1 MIYNNWALLMNNRC
15 KLLIF
20 LLIILGCARIISVH
34 DEFIQT
40 YDEPA
45 HIACGMEWIDK
56 GTYFYEPQ
64 HPPLTR
70 IMAAV
75 GPYLIGERSQGG
87 GSIWEEGNLILYN
100 NDYMKTLMAA
110 RLGNLLF
117 FILACLGV
125 AVLSWKI
132 FDPLTAVAGVFI
144 FSMMPSILGNSG
156 VATTDMGPTAFYAPA
171 IMLFAVWWRE
181 KNIRNSMLLG
191 LLLAASVFSK
201 FSTILYLVIGFGVV
215 VPLLF
220 LRGELYDESDSWGH
234 FFKMTG
240 LVVLVFLF
248 AGWASY
254 RFSINPLLTFPRDMH
269 WIDLFSA
276 KLGLSKETL
285 IAMGSFPVPLSE
297 LFRGIA
303 AVFKHNVE
311 GHGTYLLGEVGL
323 HGWWYYF
330 PVVLGVKV
338 PLGILAAFAAGGSLV
353 FLDRKSWCSMRLLL
367 ILIPL
372 GVLFSCMFISNM
384 NAGIR
389 HILPIFPFIAVV
401 GGYGLVWFY
410 RKASLYRVVGIG
422 GAVSILAASVIAHPA
437 YISSFNY
444 IAREKPYEY
453 LVKADLDWG
462 QYVMDL
468 SRVLEK
474 RDIKNLSIIYVGTAD
489 LTKHPLPSFND
500 ITEEIPQ
507 TVQGWVAINANPLFT
522 KSQYFWLKKYKPVQI
537 IRNSFF
543 LYYFDSP
550 VKTDS

>member
-1 MIYNNWALLMNNRC
+1 MSKRLI
-15 KLLIF
+15 LLIF
-20 LLIILGCARIISVH
+20 LLILVGCARIISVH

-100 NDYMKTLMAA
+100 NDYMKTLKAA
-110 RLGNLLF
+110 RAGNLLF
-117 FILACLGV
+117 FVLASIGV
-125 AVLSWKI
+125 AVLAWRI
-132 FDPLTAVAGVFI
+132 FDPLTAVASVFV
-144 FSMMPSILGNSG
+144 FTMMPSILGNSA

-171 IMLFAVWWRE
+171 IMLFAFWWRD
-181 KNIRNSMLLG
+181 KSIRNSVVLG
-191 LLLAASVFSK
+191 ILLAACVFSK
-201 FSTILYLVIGFGVV
+201 FSTILYLLIGFVV
-215 VPLLF
+215 VLPLLF
-220 LRGELYDESDSWGH
+220 FRGELYDKSDSWGR
-234 FFKMTG
+234 FFKMLS
-240 LVVLVFLF
+240 LVVAVFLF

-254 RFSINPLLTFPRDMH
+254 RFSVNPLLSFPRDMH

-276 KLGLSKETL
+276 KLHISKETL
-285 IAMGSFPVPLSE
+285 IAAGSFPLPLSE

-303 AVFKHNVE
+303 AVVKHNVE

-338 PLGILAAFAAGGSLV
+338 PLAILITFLSGGCLV
-353 FLDRKSWCSMRLLL
+353 FLDREKVGSMRYLLV
-367 ILIPL
+367 IIPVA
-372 GVLFSCMFISNM
+372 VLCSCMFVSNM
-384 NAGIR
+384 NIGIR
-389 HILPIFPFIAVV
+389 HVLPIFPFIAVV
-401 GGYGLVWFY
+401 AGYALVRFY
-410 RKASLYRVVGIG
+410 RMPSLYRALGICL
-422 GAVSILAASVIAHPA
+422 AVLILAASVLAHPT
-437 YISSFNY
+437 YISSFNL
-444 IAREKPYEY
+444 IARDKPYEY

-468 SRVLEK
+468 ADSLED
-474 RDIKNLSIIYVGTAD
+474 RDIKKFSIIYVGTAD
-489 LTKHPLPSFND
+489 LEKHPLPSFLD
-500 ITEEIPQ
+500 ITKDMPE
-507 TVQGWVAINANPLFT
+507 TVQGWVAINANPLFS
-522 KSQYFWLKKYKPVQI
+522 KSEYFWLKKYEPVEI
-537 IRNSFF
+537 INNSFF

-550 VKTDS
+550 VETGS